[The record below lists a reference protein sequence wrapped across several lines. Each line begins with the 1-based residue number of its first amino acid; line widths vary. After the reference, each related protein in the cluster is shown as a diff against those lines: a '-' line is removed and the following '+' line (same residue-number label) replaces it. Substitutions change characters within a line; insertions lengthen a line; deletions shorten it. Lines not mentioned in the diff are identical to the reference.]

1 MSLKEKIEHD
11 FIEAFKSKNTDI
23 AETLKLLKSSIK
35 NKEIEL
41 IKTLDEAEVIKV
53 LMTEVK
59 KRKDSI
65 EQFKNGGR
73 EDLAQKEQVELSIIE
88 KYLPEM
94 MSEDEVKKI
103 ICAIIESSG
112 EGKLKSNF
120 GKFMKLAMMELDG
133 KADGSIVSKIL
144 NQELN

>member
-1 MSLKEKIEHD
+1 MSLKEKIEQD
-11 FIEAFKSKNTDI
+11 FIEAFKSKNTDV

-41 IKTLDEAEVIKV
+41 IKILDEAELIKV
-53 LMTEVK
+53 LMTEAK
-59 KRKDSI
+59 KRRDSI

-112 EGKLKSNF
+112 EEKLKSNF
-120 GKFMKLAMMELDG
+120 GKFMKLVMAELNG
-133 KADGSIVSKIL
+133 RADGSLVSKIL

>member
-1 MSLKEKIEHD
+1 MSLKEKIEQD
-11 FIEAFKSKNTDI
+11 FIEAFKSKNTET

-41 IKTLDEAEVIKV
+41 IKILDENEIIKV
-53 LMTEVK
+53 LMTEAK

-88 KYLPEM
+88 KYLPKM

-103 ICAIIESSG
+103 ICAIIKGSG
-112 EGKLKSNF
+112 EEKLKSNF
-120 GKFMKLAMMELDG
+120 GKFMKLAMTELDG

>member
-1 MSLKEKIEHD
+1 MSLKEKIEQD
-11 FIEAFKSKNTDI
+11 FIQAFKSRQTELS
-23 AETLKLLKSSIK
+23 ETLKLLKSSIK

-41 IKTLDEAEVIKV
+41 IKQLDDDEVIKV
-53 LMTEVK
+53 LTTEAK

-73 EDLAQKEQVELSIIE
+73 EDLAQKEQSELSIIE

-94 MSEDEVKKI
+94 MSQDEVKKV

-112 EGKLKSNF
+112 EEKTKSNF
-120 GKFMKLAMMELDG
+120 GKFMKLVMNELNG
-133 KADGSIVSKIL
+133 KADGSMVSQIL

>member
-1 MSLKEKIEHD
+1 MSLKEKIEQD
-11 FIEAFKSKNTDI
+11 FIEAFKSKQTEL

-41 IKTLDEAEVIKV
+41 IKTLDDNEIIKV
-53 LMTEVK
+53 LITEAK

-73 EDLAQKEQVELSIIE
+73 NDLALKEEKELSFIE

-94 MSEDEVKKI
+94 MSENDVKKV

-112 EGKLKSNF
+112 EEKIKSNF
-120 GKFMKLAMMELDG
+120 GKFMKLAMSELNG
-133 KADGSIVSKIL
+133 KADGAIVSKIL
-144 NQELN
+144 NQELI